1 MTTNNEKIRILGKGI
16 TALALKDKFPN
27 ATLYDDND
35 FNQYDLN
42 SNEYTVVSPGI
53 PPYNNMVLN
62 SKNLISD
69 YDLFASSI
77 PFSIWISGTNGKT
90 TTTQMCQHLLKEY
103 GSIYGGNIGVPLS
116 HLDEK
121 APIWILETSSFT
133 LHYTNKAKPN
143 IYILLPISEDHIT
156 WHGSFEEYKN
166 AKLKPLSL
174 MNENDIAII
183 PAEFKDFKTKCGEQ
197 YGIAIEFRN
206 QQIYRTQGYVQFKV
220 NYVVEGVCCDGC
232 STGCESGDD
241 NLVAKKLVDAINNDP
256 RGFVK
261 AEMFNTTTNAVVTDY
276 DAFVAANLVVN
287 TDANLTNDVK
297 LGVRITSIPQKINK
311 YMGIDTKYFHM
322 RETFLVPSKLIGFE
336 CNGEFSVKQTAK
348 VTQGL
353 GYDIQYLEY
362 LAGGWNG
369 NPGPYRTYK
378 VNGLAKPITYVAET
392 NTQYG
397 ILALTYDQFSIG
409 GWLEYLN
416 NEASIIAIPQAD
428 SVTRASLLG
437 VIDKLAK
444 LSNFDGLADDA
455 AGYNVATPETDGLG
469 DSTAAT
475 RP

>member
-1 MTTNNEKIRILGKGI
+1 MSRNNDVFQVLVTKGNQ
-16 TALALKDKFPN
+16 AVLAAGN
-27 ATLYDDND
+27 EVT
-35 FNQYDLN
+35 DLLPGQAGVFSFE
-42 SNEYTVVSPGI
+42 SNLSIDGTVPTRNFYVAVG
-53 PPYNNMVLN
+53 
-62 SKNLISD
+62 
-69 YDLFASSI
+69 
-77 PFSIWISGTNGKT
+77 
-90 TTTQMCQHLLKEY
+90 
-103 GSIYGGNIGVPLS
+103 
-116 HLDEK
+116 LDEDGDGVTDNIRK
-121 APIWILETSSFT
+121 SAGSHIQTRNIAFYSYRPFEAGRPMIL
-133 LHYTNKAKPN
+133 
-143 IYILLPISEDHIT
+143 
-156 WHGSFEEYKN
+156 
-166 AKLKPLSL
+166 
-174 MNENDIAII
+174 
-183 PAEFKDFKTKCGEQ
+183 EFKDFKTSCGEQ

-220 NYVVEGVCCDGC
+220 NYVVEGICCDGC
-232 STGCESGDD
+232 STGCQSGDD

-276 DAFVAANLVVN
+276 DAFVAANATVN
-287 TDANLTNDVK
+287 NDADPDNDVK

-444 LSNFDGLADDA
+444 LSNFDGLVDDA
-455 AGYNVATPETDGLG
+455 ASYNVANPQTDGLG
-469 DSTAAT
+469 
-475 RP
+475 

>member
-1 MTTNNEKIRILGKGI
+1 MSRNNDVFQVLVTKGNQ
-16 TALALKDKFPN
+16 AVLAAGN
-27 ATLYDDND
+27 EVT
-35 FNQYDLN
+35 DLLPGQAGVFSFE
-42 SNEYTVVSPGI
+42 SNLSIDGTVPTRNFYVAVG
-53 PPYNNMVLN
+53 
-62 SKNLISD
+62 
-69 YDLFASSI
+69 
-77 PFSIWISGTNGKT
+77 
-90 TTTQMCQHLLKEY
+90 
-103 GSIYGGNIGVPLS
+103 
-116 HLDEK
+116 LDEDGDGVTDNIRK
-121 APIWILETSSFT
+121 SAGSHIQTRNIAFYSYRPFEAGRPMIL
-133 LHYTNKAKPN
+133 
-143 IYILLPISEDHIT
+143 
-156 WHGSFEEYKN
+156 
-166 AKLKPLSL
+166 
-174 MNENDIAII
+174 
-183 PAEFKDFKTKCGEQ
+183 EFKDFKTKCGEQ

-220 NYVVEGVCCDGC
+220 NYVVEGICCDGC

-276 DAFVAANLVVN
+276 DAFVAANLTVN
-287 TDANLTNDVK
+287 TDSDPANDVK
-297 LGVRITSIPQKINK
+297 LGIRITSIPQKINK

-444 LSNFDGLADDA
+444 LSNFDELADDA

-469 DSTAAT
+469 DSADVTSAV
-475 RP
+475 

>member
-1 MTTNNEKIRILGKGI
+1 MSRNNDVFQVLVTKGNQ
-16 TALALKDKFPN
+16 AVLAAGN
-27 ATLYDDND
+27 EVT
-35 FNQYDLN
+35 DLLPGQAGVFSFE
-42 SNEYTVVSPGI
+42 SNLSIDGTVPTRNFYVAVG
-53 PPYNNMVLN
+53 
-62 SKNLISD
+62 
-69 YDLFASSI
+69 
-77 PFSIWISGTNGKT
+77 
-90 TTTQMCQHLLKEY
+90 
-103 GSIYGGNIGVPLS
+103 
-116 HLDEK
+116 LDEDGDGVTDNIRK
-121 APIWILETSSFT
+121 SAGSHIQTRNIAFYSYRPFEAGRPMIL
-133 LHYTNKAKPN
+133 
-143 IYILLPISEDHIT
+143 
-156 WHGSFEEYKN
+156 
-166 AKLKPLSL
+166 
-174 MNENDIAII
+174 
-183 PAEFKDFKTKCGEQ
+183 EFKDFKTKCGEQ

-276 DAFVAANLVVN
+276 DAFVAANLAVN
-287 TDANLTNDVK
+287 TDANPTNDVK

-444 LSNFDGLADDA
+444 LSNFDGLVDDA
-455 AGYNVATPETDGLG
+455 ANYSTATPQTDGLG
-469 DSTAAT
+469 DSTAAVET

>member
-1 MTTNNEKIRILGKGI
+1 MSRNNDVFQVLVTKGNQ
-16 TALALKDKFPN
+16 AVLAAGN
-27 ATLYDDND
+27 EVT
-35 FNQYDLN
+35 DLLPGQAGVFSFE
-42 SNEYTVVSPGI
+42 SNLSIDGTVPTRNFYVAVG
-53 PPYNNMVLN
+53 
-62 SKNLISD
+62 
-69 YDLFASSI
+69 
-77 PFSIWISGTNGKT
+77 
-90 TTTQMCQHLLKEY
+90 
-103 GSIYGGNIGVPLS
+103 
-116 HLDEK
+116 LDEDGDGVTDNIRK
-121 APIWILETSSFT
+121 SAGSHIQTRNIAFYSYRPFEAGRPMIL
-133 LHYTNKAKPN
+133 
-143 IYILLPISEDHIT
+143 
-156 WHGSFEEYKN
+156 
-166 AKLKPLSL
+166 
-174 MNENDIAII
+174 
-183 PAEFKDFKTKCGEQ
+183 EFKDFKTKCGEQ

-276 DAFVAANLVVN
+276 DAFVAANLAVN
-287 TDANLTNDVK
+287 TDSNLTNDVK
-297 LGVRITSIPQKINK
+297 LGIRLTSVPQKINK

-369 NPGPYRTYK
+369 NPGPYRTYR

-444 LSNFDGLADDA
+444 LSNFDELADDA
-455 AGYNVATPETDGLG
+455 AGYNVATPKTDGLG
-469 DSTAAT
+469 DSAAPKT
-475 RP
+475 GV

>member
-1 MTTNNEKIRILGKGI
+1 MSRNNDVFQVLVTKGNQ
-16 TALALKDKFPN
+16 AVLAAGN
-27 ATLYDDND
+27 EVT
-35 FNQYDLN
+35 DLLPGQAGVFSFE
-42 SNEYTVVSPGI
+42 SNLSIDGTVPTRNFYVAVG
-53 PPYNNMVLN
+53 
-62 SKNLISD
+62 
-69 YDLFASSI
+69 
-77 PFSIWISGTNGKT
+77 
-90 TTTQMCQHLLKEY
+90 
-103 GSIYGGNIGVPLS
+103 
-116 HLDEK
+116 LDEDGDGVTDNIRK
-121 APIWILETSSFT
+121 SAGSHIQTRNIAFYSYRPFEAGRPMIL
-133 LHYTNKAKPN
+133 
-143 IYILLPISEDHIT
+143 
-156 WHGSFEEYKN
+156 
-166 AKLKPLSL
+166 
-174 MNENDIAII
+174 
-183 PAEFKDFKTKCGEQ
+183 EFKDFKTKCGEQ

-220 NYVVEGVCCDGC
+220 NYVVEGICCDGC

-276 DAFVAANLVVN
+276 DAFVTANLAVN
-287 TDANLTNDVK
+287 TDSNLTNDVK

-392 NTQYG
+392 NKQYG
-397 ILALTYDQFSIG
+397 ILALTYDQFSVG

-444 LSNFDGLADDA
+444 LSNFDALADDA

-469 DSTAAT
+469 
-475 RP
+475 

>member
-1 MTTNNEKIRILGKGI
+1 MSRNNDVFQVLVTKGNQ
-16 TALALKDKFPN
+16 AVLAAGN
-27 ATLYDDND
+27 EVT
-35 FNQYDLN
+35 DLLPGQAGVFSFE
-42 SNEYTVVSPGI
+42 SNLSIDGTVPTRNFYVAVG
-53 PPYNNMVLN
+53 
-62 SKNLISD
+62 
-69 YDLFASSI
+69 
-77 PFSIWISGTNGKT
+77 
-90 TTTQMCQHLLKEY
+90 
-103 GSIYGGNIGVPLS
+103 
-116 HLDEK
+116 LDEDGDGVTDNIRK
-121 APIWILETSSFT
+121 SAGSHIQTRNIAFYSYRPFEAGRPMILEF
-133 LHYTNKAKPN
+133 
-143 IYILLPISEDHIT
+143 
-156 WHGSFEEYKN
+156 KN
-166 AKLKPLSL
+166 
-174 MNENDIAII
+174 
-183 PAEFKDFKTKCGEQ
+183 FKTKCGEQ

-220 NYVVEGVCCDGC
+220 NYVVEGICCDGC

-276 DAFVAANLVVN
+276 DAFVAANLAVN
-287 TDANLTNDVK
+287 TDSNLANDVK
-297 LGVRITSIPQKINK
+297 LGIRLTSIPQKINK

-392 NTQYG
+392 NKQYG
-397 ILALTYDQFSIG
+397 ILALTYDQFSVG

-416 NEASIIAIPQAD
+416 NEASIIAIPQTD

-444 LSNFDGLADDA
+444 LSNFDGLTDDA
-455 AGYNVATPETDGLG
+455 AGYSVAAPETDGLG
-469 DSTAAT
+469 
-475 RP
+475 

>member
-1 MTTNNEKIRILGKGI
+1 MSRNNDVFQVLVTKGNQ
-16 TALALKDKFPN
+16 AVLAAGN
-27 ATLYDDND
+27 EVT
-35 FNQYDLN
+35 DLLPGQAGVFSFE
-42 SNEYTVVSPGI
+42 SNLSIDGTVPTRNFYVAVG
-53 PPYNNMVLN
+53 
-62 SKNLISD
+62 
-69 YDLFASSI
+69 
-77 PFSIWISGTNGKT
+77 
-90 TTTQMCQHLLKEY
+90 
-103 GSIYGGNIGVPLS
+103 
-116 HLDEK
+116 LDEDGDGVTDNIRK
-121 APIWILETSSFT
+121 SAGSHIQTRNIAFYSYRPFEAGRPMIL
-133 LHYTNKAKPN
+133 
-143 IYILLPISEDHIT
+143 
-156 WHGSFEEYKN
+156 
-166 AKLKPLSL
+166 
-174 MNENDIAII
+174 
-183 PAEFKDFKTKCGEQ
+183 EFKDFKTKCGEQ

-220 NYVVEGVCCDGC
+220 NYVVEGICCDGC

-276 DAFVAANLVVN
+276 DAFVAANLAVN
-287 TDANLTNDVK
+287 TDSNLANDVK
-297 LGVRITSIPQKINK
+297 LGIRLTSIPQKINK

-369 NPGPYRTYK
+369 NPGPYRTYR

-444 LSNFDGLADDA
+444 LSNFDALADDA

-469 DSTAAT
+469 
-475 RP
+475 

>member
-1 MTTNNEKIRILGKGI
+1 MSRNNDVFQVLVTKG
-16 TALALKDKFPN
+16 
-27 ATLYDDND
+27 
-35 FNQYDLN
+35 NQAVLPAGNEVTDLLPGQAGVFSFE
-42 SNEYTVVSPGI
+42 SNLSIDGTVPTRNFYVAVG
-53 PPYNNMVLN
+53 
-62 SKNLISD
+62 
-69 YDLFASSI
+69 
-77 PFSIWISGTNGKT
+77 
-90 TTTQMCQHLLKEY
+90 
-103 GSIYGGNIGVPLS
+103 
-116 HLDEK
+116 LDEDGDGVTDNIRK
-121 APIWILETSSFT
+121 SAGSHIQTRNIAFYSYRPFEAGRPMIL
-133 LHYTNKAKPN
+133 
-143 IYILLPISEDHIT
+143 
-156 WHGSFEEYKN
+156 
-166 AKLKPLSL
+166 
-174 MNENDIAII
+174 
-183 PAEFKDFKTKCGEQ
+183 EFKDFKTKCGEQ

-220 NYVVEGVCCDGC
+220 NYVVEGICCDGC

-276 DAFVAANLVVN
+276 DAFVAANLAVN
-287 TDANLTNDVK
+287 TDSDPANDVK

-369 NPGPYRTYK
+369 NPGPYRTYR
-378 VNGLAKPITYVAET
+378 VNGLAKTITYVAET
-392 NTQYG
+392 NKQYG
-397 ILALTYDQFSIG
+397 ILALTYDQFSVG

-444 LSNFDGLADDA
+444 LSNFDGLTDDA
-455 AGYNVATPETDGLG
+455 AGYSVAAPETDGLG
-469 DSTAAT
+469 
-475 RP
+475 

>member
-1 MTTNNEKIRILGKGI
+1 MSRNNDVFQVLVTKGNQ
-16 TALALKDKFPN
+16 AVLAAGNKV
-27 ATLYDDND
+27 T
-35 FNQYDLN
+35 DLLPGQAGVFSFE
-42 SNEYTVVSPGI
+42 SNLSIDGTVPTRNFYVAVG
-53 PPYNNMVLN
+53 
-62 SKNLISD
+62 
-69 YDLFASSI
+69 
-77 PFSIWISGTNGKT
+77 
-90 TTTQMCQHLLKEY
+90 
-103 GSIYGGNIGVPLS
+103 
-116 HLDEK
+116 LDEDGDGVTDNIRK
-121 APIWILETSSFT
+121 SAGSHIQTRNIAFYSYRPFEAGRPMIL
-133 LHYTNKAKPN
+133 
-143 IYILLPISEDHIT
+143 
-156 WHGSFEEYKN
+156 
-166 AKLKPLSL
+166 
-174 MNENDIAII
+174 
-183 PAEFKDFKTKCGEQ
+183 EFKDFKTKCGEQ

-220 NYVVEGVCCDGC
+220 NYVVEGICCDGC

-276 DAFVAANLVVN
+276 DAFVTANLAVN
-287 TDANLTNDVK
+287 TDSNPTNDVK
-297 LGVRITSIPQKINK
+297 LGVRLTSVPQKINK

-336 CNGEFSVKQTAK
+336 CNGKFSVKQTAK

-369 NPGPYRTYK
+369 NTGPYRTYK

-397 ILALTYDQFSIG
+397 ILALTYDQFSVG

-428 SVTRASLLG
+428 SITRASLLG

-444 LSNFDGLADDA
+444 LSNFDELADDA
-455 AGYNVATPETDGLG
+455 ANYNVATPQTDGLG
-469 DSTAAT
+469 DSAAPKT
-475 RP
+475 GV

>member
-1 MTTNNEKIRILGKGI
+1 MSRNNDVFQVLVTKGNQ
-16 TALALKDKFPN
+16 AVLAAGN
-27 ATLYDDND
+27 EVT
-35 FNQYDLN
+35 DLLPGQAGVFSFE
-42 SNEYTVVSPGI
+42 SNLSIDGTVPTRNFYVAVG
-53 PPYNNMVLN
+53 
-62 SKNLISD
+62 
-69 YDLFASSI
+69 
-77 PFSIWISGTNGKT
+77 
-90 TTTQMCQHLLKEY
+90 
-103 GSIYGGNIGVPLS
+103 
-116 HLDEK
+116 LDEDGDGVTDNIRK
-121 APIWILETSSFT
+121 SAGSHIQTRNIAFYSYRPFEAGRPMIL
-133 LHYTNKAKPN
+133 
-143 IYILLPISEDHIT
+143 
-156 WHGSFEEYKN
+156 
-166 AKLKPLSL
+166 
-174 MNENDIAII
+174 
-183 PAEFKDFKTKCGEQ
+183 EFKDFKTKCGEQ

-220 NYVVEGVCCDGC
+220 NYVVEGICCDGC

-276 DAFVAANLVVN
+276 DAFVTANLAVN
-287 TDANLTNDVK
+287 TDSNLANDVK
-297 LGVRITSIPQKINK
+297 LGIRITSIPQKINK

-444 LSNFDGLADDA
+444 LSNFDGLTDDA
-455 AGYNVATPETDGLG
+455 AGYSVAAPETDGLG
-469 DSTAAT
+469 DSTKV
-475 RP
+475 

>member
-1 MTTNNEKIRILGKGI
+1 MSRNNDVFQVLVTKGNQ
-16 TALALKDKFPN
+16 AVLAAGN
-27 ATLYDDND
+27 EVT
-35 FNQYDLN
+35 DLLPGQAGVFSFE
-42 SNEYTVVSPGI
+42 SNLSIDGTVPTRNFYVAVG
-53 PPYNNMVLN
+53 
-62 SKNLISD
+62 
-69 YDLFASSI
+69 
-77 PFSIWISGTNGKT
+77 
-90 TTTQMCQHLLKEY
+90 
-103 GSIYGGNIGVPLS
+103 
-116 HLDEK
+116 LDEDGDGVTDNIRK
-121 APIWILETSSFT
+121 SAGSHIQTRNIAFYSYRPFEAGRPMILEF
-133 LHYTNKAKPN
+133 
-143 IYILLPISEDHIT
+143 
-156 WHGSFEEYKN
+156 KN
-166 AKLKPLSL
+166 
-174 MNENDIAII
+174 
-183 PAEFKDFKTKCGEQ
+183 FKTKCGEQ

-220 NYVVEGVCCDGC
+220 NYVVEGICCDGC

-276 DAFVAANLVVN
+276 DAFVAANLAVN
-287 TDANLTNDVK
+287 TDSDPANDVK

-392 NTQYG
+392 NKQYG
-397 ILALTYDQFSIG
+397 ILALTYDQFSVG

-444 LSNFDGLADDA
+444 LSNFDGLTDDA
-455 AGYNVATPETDGLG
+455 ANYNVATPETDGLG
-469 DSTAAT
+469 
-475 RP
+475 

>member
-1 MTTNNEKIRILGKGI
+1 MSRNNDVFQVLVTKGNQAVLAAGKEV
-16 TALALKDKFPN
+16 T
-27 ATLYDDND
+27 
-35 FNQYDLN
+35 DLLPGQAGVFSFE
-42 SNEYTVVSPGI
+42 SNLSIDGTI
-53 PPYNNMVLN
+53 PTRNFYV
-62 SKNLISD
+62 
-69 YDLFASSI
+69 AV
-77 PFSIWISGTNGKT
+77 G
-90 TTTQMCQHLLKEY
+90 
-103 GSIYGGNIGVPLS
+103 
-116 HLDEK
+116 LDEDGDGVTDNIRK
-121 APIWILETSSFT
+121 SAGSHIQTRNIAFYSYRPFEAGRPMIL
-133 LHYTNKAKPN
+133 
-143 IYILLPISEDHIT
+143 
-156 WHGSFEEYKN
+156 
-166 AKLKPLSL
+166 
-174 MNENDIAII
+174 
-183 PAEFKDFKTKCGEQ
+183 EFKDFKTSCGEQ

-220 NYVVEGVCCDGC
+220 NYVVEGICCDGC

-276 DAFVAANLVVN
+276 DAFVATNLVVN
-287 TDANLTNDVK
+287 TDADLTNDVK

-444 LSNFDGLADDA
+444 LSNFDELADDA
-455 AGYNVATPETDGLG
+455 ASYNVATPKTDGLG
-469 DSTAAT
+469 DSTAV
-475 RP
+475 

>member
-1 MTTNNEKIRILGKGI
+1 MSRNNDVFQVLVTKGNQ
-16 TALALKDKFPN
+16 AVLAAGN
-27 ATLYDDND
+27 EVT
-35 FNQYDLN
+35 DLLPGQAGVFSFE
-42 SNEYTVVSPGI
+42 SNLSIDGTVPTRNFYVAVG
-53 PPYNNMVLN
+53 
-62 SKNLISD
+62 
-69 YDLFASSI
+69 
-77 PFSIWISGTNGKT
+77 
-90 TTTQMCQHLLKEY
+90 
-103 GSIYGGNIGVPLS
+103 
-116 HLDEK
+116 LDEDGDGVTDNIRK
-121 APIWILETSSFT
+121 SAGSHIQTRNIAFYSYRPFEAGRPMIL
-133 LHYTNKAKPN
+133 
-143 IYILLPISEDHIT
+143 
-156 WHGSFEEYKN
+156 
-166 AKLKPLSL
+166 
-174 MNENDIAII
+174 
-183 PAEFKDFKTKCGEQ
+183 EFKDFKTKCGEQ

-220 NYVVEGVCCDGC
+220 NYVVEGICCDGC

-276 DAFVAANLVVN
+276 DAFVAANLAVN
-287 TDANLTNDVK
+287 TDSNPANDVK

-369 NPGPYRTYK
+369 NPGPYRTYR

-469 DSTAAT
+469 
-475 RP
+475 

>member
-1 MTTNNEKIRILGKGI
+1 MSRNNDVFQVLVTKGNQ
-16 TALALKDKFPN
+16 AVLAAGN
-27 ATLYDDND
+27 EVT
-35 FNQYDLN
+35 DLLPGQAGVFSFE
-42 SNEYTVVSPGI
+42 SNLSIDGTVPTRNFYVAVG
-53 PPYNNMVLN
+53 
-62 SKNLISD
+62 
-69 YDLFASSI
+69 
-77 PFSIWISGTNGKT
+77 
-90 TTTQMCQHLLKEY
+90 
-103 GSIYGGNIGVPLS
+103 
-116 HLDEK
+116 LDEDGDGVTDNIRK
-121 APIWILETSSFT
+121 SAGSHIQTRNIAFYSYRPFEAGRPMILEF
-133 LHYTNKAKPN
+133 
-143 IYILLPISEDHIT
+143 
-156 WHGSFEEYKN
+156 KN
-166 AKLKPLSL
+166 
-174 MNENDIAII
+174 
-183 PAEFKDFKTKCGEQ
+183 FKTKCGEQ

-220 NYVVEGVCCDGC
+220 NYVVEGICCDGC

-276 DAFVAANLVVN
+276 DAFVAANLAVN
-287 TDANLTNDVK
+287 TDSDPANDVK

-369 NPGPYRTYK
+369 NPGPYRTYR

-392 NTQYG
+392 NKQYG
-397 ILALTYDQFSIG
+397 ILALTYDQFSVG

-416 NEASIIAIPQAD
+416 NEATVIAIPQAD

-444 LSNFDGLADDA
+444 LSNFDALSDDA

-469 DSTAAT
+469 
-475 RP
+475 

>member
-1 MTTNNEKIRILGKGI
+1 MSRNNDVFQVLVTKGNQ
-16 TALALKDKFPN
+16 AVLAAGNKV
-27 ATLYDDND
+27 T
-35 FNQYDLN
+35 DLLPGQAGVFSFE
-42 SNEYTVVSPGI
+42 SNLSIDGTVPTRNFYVAVG
-53 PPYNNMVLN
+53 
-62 SKNLISD
+62 
-69 YDLFASSI
+69 
-77 PFSIWISGTNGKT
+77 
-90 TTTQMCQHLLKEY
+90 
-103 GSIYGGNIGVPLS
+103 
-116 HLDEK
+116 LDEDGDGVTDNIRK
-121 APIWILETSSFT
+121 SAGSHIQTRNIAFYSYRPFEAGRPMIL
-133 LHYTNKAKPN
+133 
-143 IYILLPISEDHIT
+143 
-156 WHGSFEEYKN
+156 
-166 AKLKPLSL
+166 
-174 MNENDIAII
+174 
-183 PAEFKDFKTKCGEQ
+183 EFKDFKTKCGEQ

-220 NYVVEGVCCDGC
+220 NYVVEGICCDGC

-276 DAFVAANLVVN
+276 DAFVTANLAVN
-287 TDANLTNDVK
+287 TDSNLTNDVK
-297 LGVRITSIPQKINK
+297 LGVRLTSVPQKINK

-336 CNGEFSVKQTAK
+336 CNGKFSVKQTAK

-397 ILALTYDQFSIG
+397 ILALTYDQFSVG

-428 SVTRASLLG
+428 SITRASLLG

-444 LSNFDGLADDA
+444 LSNFDELADDA
-455 AGYNVATPETDGLG
+455 ANYNVATPQTDGLG
-469 DSTAAT
+469 DSAAPKT
-475 RP
+475 GV

>member
-1 MTTNNEKIRILGKGI
+1 MSRNNDVFQVLVTKGNQAVLAAGKGVTDLLPGQAGVFSFESNLSI
-16 TALALKDKFPN
+16 DGTVPTRNFYVAVGLDEDGDGV
-27 ATLYDDND
+27 TDNIRKSAGSHIQTRNIA
-35 FNQYDLN
+35 FY
-42 SNEYTVVSPGI
+42 SYRPFEAGI
-53 PPYNNMVLN
+53 PM
-62 SKNLISD
+62 
-69 YDLFASSI
+69 
-77 PFSIWISGTNGKT
+77 
-90 TTTQMCQHLLKEY
+90 
-103 GSIYGGNIGVPLS
+103 
-116 HLDEK
+116 
-121 APIWILETSSFT
+121 IL
-133 LHYTNKAKPN
+133 
-143 IYILLPISEDHIT
+143 
-156 WHGSFEEYKN
+156 
-166 AKLKPLSL
+166 
-174 MNENDIAII
+174 
-183 PAEFKDFKTKCGEQ
+183 EFKDFKTKCGEQ

-276 DAFVAANLVVN
+276 DAFVAANLTVN
-287 TDANLTNDVK
+287 TDSDLTNDVK

-392 NTQYG
+392 NKQYG
-397 ILALTYDQFSIG
+397 ILALTYDQFSVG

-416 NEASIIAIPQAD
+416 NEATVIAIPQAD

-444 LSNFDGLADDA
+444 LSNFDALADDA
-455 AGYNVATPETDGLG
+455 AGYNVANPETDGLG
-469 DSTAAT
+469 
-475 RP
+475 

>member
-1 MTTNNEKIRILGKGI
+1 MSRNNDVFQVLVTKGNQ
-16 TALALKDKFPN
+16 AVLAAGN
-27 ATLYDDND
+27 EVT
-35 FNQYDLN
+35 DLLPGQAGVFSFE
-42 SNEYTVVSPGI
+42 SNLSIDGTVPTRNFYVAVG
-53 PPYNNMVLN
+53 
-62 SKNLISD
+62 
-69 YDLFASSI
+69 
-77 PFSIWISGTNGKT
+77 
-90 TTTQMCQHLLKEY
+90 
-103 GSIYGGNIGVPLS
+103 
-116 HLDEK
+116 LDEDGDGVTDNIRK
-121 APIWILETSSFT
+121 SAGSHIQTRNIAFYSYRPFEAGRPMIL
-133 LHYTNKAKPN
+133 
-143 IYILLPISEDHIT
+143 
-156 WHGSFEEYKN
+156 
-166 AKLKPLSL
+166 
-174 MNENDIAII
+174 
-183 PAEFKDFKTKCGEQ
+183 EFKDFKTRCGEQ

-220 NYVVEGVCCDGC
+220 NYVVEGICCDGC

-276 DAFVAANLVVN
+276 DAFVAANLTVN
-287 TDANLTNDVK
+287 TDSDPANDVK

-311 YMGIDTKYFHM
+311 FMGIDTKYFHM

-416 NEASIIAIPQAD
+416 NEATVIAIPQAD

-444 LSNFDGLADDA
+444 LSNFDELADDA
-455 AGYNVATPETDGLG
+455 AGYSVATPETDGLG
-469 DSTAAT
+469 
-475 RP
+475 

>member
-1 MTTNNEKIRILGKGI
+1 MSRNNDVFQVLVTKGNQ
-16 TALALKDKFPN
+16 AVLAAGN
-27 ATLYDDND
+27 EVT
-35 FNQYDLN
+35 DLLPGQAGVFSFE
-42 SNEYTVVSPGI
+42 SNLSIDGTVPTRNFYVAVG
-53 PPYNNMVLN
+53 
-62 SKNLISD
+62 
-69 YDLFASSI
+69 
-77 PFSIWISGTNGKT
+77 
-90 TTTQMCQHLLKEY
+90 
-103 GSIYGGNIGVPLS
+103 
-116 HLDEK
+116 LDEDGDGVTDNIRK
-121 APIWILETSSFT
+121 SAGSHIQTRNIAFYSYRPFEAGRPMIL
-133 LHYTNKAKPN
+133 
-143 IYILLPISEDHIT
+143 
-156 WHGSFEEYKN
+156 
-166 AKLKPLSL
+166 
-174 MNENDIAII
+174 
-183 PAEFKDFKTKCGEQ
+183 EFKDFKTSCGEQ

-220 NYVVEGVCCDGC
+220 NYVVEGICCDGC
-232 STGCESGDD
+232 STGCQSGDD

-287 TDANLTNDVK
+287 TDADLTNDVK

-444 LSNFDGLADDA
+444 LSNFDGLVDDA
-455 AGYNVATPETDGLG
+455 ASYNVANPQTDGLG
-469 DSTAAT
+469 
-475 RP
+475 

>member
-1 MTTNNEKIRILGKGI
+1 MSRNNDVFQVLVTKGNR
-16 TALALKDKFPN
+16 AVLAAGN
-27 ATLYDDND
+27 EVT
-35 FNQYDLN
+35 DLLPGQAGVFSFE
-42 SNEYTVVSPGI
+42 SNLSIDGTVPTRNFYVAVG
-53 PPYNNMVLN
+53 
-62 SKNLISD
+62 
-69 YDLFASSI
+69 
-77 PFSIWISGTNGKT
+77 
-90 TTTQMCQHLLKEY
+90 
-103 GSIYGGNIGVPLS
+103 
-116 HLDEK
+116 LDEDGDGVTDNIRK
-121 APIWILETSSFT
+121 SAGSHIQTRNIAFYSYRPFEAGRPMIL
-133 LHYTNKAKPN
+133 
-143 IYILLPISEDHIT
+143 
-156 WHGSFEEYKN
+156 
-166 AKLKPLSL
+166 
-174 MNENDIAII
+174 
-183 PAEFKDFKTKCGEQ
+183 EFKDFKTKCGEQ

-220 NYVVEGVCCDGC
+220 NYVVEGICCDGC

-241 NLVAKKLVDAINNDP
+241 NLVAKKLVDTINNDP

-276 DAFVAANLVVN
+276 DAFVAANLAVN
-287 TDANLTNDVK
+287 TDSDPTNDVK

-444 LSNFDGLADDA
+444 LSNFDGLVDDA
-455 AGYNVATPETDGLG
+455 ANYSTANPETDGLG
-469 DSTAAT
+469 
-475 RP
+475 

>member
-1 MTTNNEKIRILGKGI
+1 MSRNNDVFQVLVTKGNQ
-16 TALALKDKFPN
+16 AVLAAGN
-27 ATLYDDND
+27 EVT
-35 FNQYDLN
+35 DLLPGQAGVFSFE
-42 SNEYTVVSPGI
+42 SNLSIDGTVPTRNFYVAVG
-53 PPYNNMVLN
+53 
-62 SKNLISD
+62 
-69 YDLFASSI
+69 
-77 PFSIWISGTNGKT
+77 
-90 TTTQMCQHLLKEY
+90 
-103 GSIYGGNIGVPLS
+103 
-116 HLDEK
+116 LDEDGDGVTDNIRK
-121 APIWILETSSFT
+121 SAGSHIQTRNIAFYSYRPFEAGRPMILEF
-133 LHYTNKAKPN
+133 
-143 IYILLPISEDHIT
+143 
-156 WHGSFEEYKN
+156 KN
-166 AKLKPLSL
+166 
-174 MNENDIAII
+174 
-183 PAEFKDFKTKCGEQ
+183 FKTKCGEQ

-220 NYVVEGVCCDGC
+220 NYVVEGICCDGC

-276 DAFVAANLVVN
+276 DAFVAANLTVN
-287 TDANLTNDVK
+287 TDSNLANDVK
-297 LGVRITSIPQKINK
+297 LGIRLTSIPQKINK
-311 YMGIDTKYFHM
+311 FMGIDTKYFHM

-369 NPGPYRTYK
+369 NPGPYRTYR

-416 NEASIIAIPQAD
+416 NEATVIAIPQAD

-444 LSNFDGLADDA
+444 LSNFDALADDA

-469 DSTAAT
+469 
-475 RP
+475 

>member
-1 MTTNNEKIRILGKGI
+1 MSRNNDVFQVLVTKGNQ
-16 TALALKDKFPN
+16 AVLAAGN
-27 ATLYDDND
+27 EVT
-35 FNQYDLN
+35 DLLPGQAGVFSFE
-42 SNEYTVVSPGI
+42 SNLSIDGTVPTRNFYVAVG
-53 PPYNNMVLN
+53 
-62 SKNLISD
+62 
-69 YDLFASSI
+69 
-77 PFSIWISGTNGKT
+77 
-90 TTTQMCQHLLKEY
+90 
-103 GSIYGGNIGVPLS
+103 
-116 HLDEK
+116 LDEDGDGVTDNIRK
-121 APIWILETSSFT
+121 SAGSHIQTRNIAFYSYRPFEAGRPMILEF
-133 LHYTNKAKPN
+133 
-143 IYILLPISEDHIT
+143 
-156 WHGSFEEYKN
+156 KN
-166 AKLKPLSL
+166 
-174 MNENDIAII
+174 
-183 PAEFKDFKTKCGEQ
+183 FKTKCDEQ

-220 NYVVEGVCCDGC
+220 NYVVEGICCDGC

-276 DAFVAANLVVN
+276 DAFVTANLAVN
-287 TDANLTNDVK
+287 TDSDPANDVK
-297 LGVRITSIPQKINK
+297 LGIRITSIPQKINK

-416 NEASIIAIPQAD
+416 NEATVIAIPQAD

-444 LSNFDGLADDA
+444 LSNFDGLIDDA
-455 AGYNVATPETDGLG
+455 ASYNVAAPETDGLG
-469 DSTAAT
+469 DSTKV
-475 RP
+475 

>member
-1 MTTNNEKIRILGKGI
+1 MSRNNDVFQVLVTKGNQ
-16 TALALKDKFPN
+16 AVLAAGN
-27 ATLYDDND
+27 EVT
-35 FNQYDLN
+35 DLLPGQAGVFSFE
-42 SNEYTVVSPGI
+42 SNLSIDGTVPTRNFYVAVG
-53 PPYNNMVLN
+53 
-62 SKNLISD
+62 
-69 YDLFASSI
+69 
-77 PFSIWISGTNGKT
+77 
-90 TTTQMCQHLLKEY
+90 
-103 GSIYGGNIGVPLS
+103 
-116 HLDEK
+116 LDEDGDGVTDNIRK
-121 APIWILETSSFT
+121 SAGSHIQTRNIAFYSYRPFEAGRPMIL
-133 LHYTNKAKPN
+133 
-143 IYILLPISEDHIT
+143 
-156 WHGSFEEYKN
+156 
-166 AKLKPLSL
+166 
-174 MNENDIAII
+174 
-183 PAEFKDFKTKCGEQ
+183 EFKDFKTKCGEQ

-220 NYVVEGVCCDGC
+220 NYVIEGICCDGC

-261 AEMFNTTTNAVVTDY
+261 AEMFNTTTDAVVTDY
-276 DAFVAANLVVN
+276 DAFVTANLAVN
-287 TDANLTNDVK
+287 TDSDPANDVK

-444 LSNFDGLADDA
+444 LSNFDELADDA

-469 DSTAAT
+469 DSTAVDT
-475 RP
+475 GV

>member
-1 MTTNNEKIRILGKGI
+1 MSRNNDVFQVLVTKGNQ
-16 TALALKDKFPN
+16 AVLAAGN
-27 ATLYDDND
+27 EVT
-35 FNQYDLN
+35 DLLPGQAGVFSFE
-42 SNEYTVVSPGI
+42 SNLSIDGTVPTRNFYVAVG
-53 PPYNNMVLN
+53 
-62 SKNLISD
+62 
-69 YDLFASSI
+69 
-77 PFSIWISGTNGKT
+77 
-90 TTTQMCQHLLKEY
+90 
-103 GSIYGGNIGVPLS
+103 
-116 HLDEK
+116 LDEDGDGVTDNIRK
-121 APIWILETSSFT
+121 SAGSHIQTRNIAFYSYRPFEAGRPMIL
-133 LHYTNKAKPN
+133 
-143 IYILLPISEDHIT
+143 
-156 WHGSFEEYKN
+156 
-166 AKLKPLSL
+166 
-174 MNENDIAII
+174 
-183 PAEFKDFKTKCGEQ
+183 EFKDFKTKCGEQ

-220 NYVVEGVCCDGC
+220 NYVVEGICCDGC

-276 DAFVAANLVVN
+276 DAFVTANATVN
-287 TDANLTNDVK
+287 NDADPDNDVK

-369 NPGPYRTYK
+369 NPGPYRTYR

-392 NTQYG
+392 NKQYG
-397 ILALTYDQFSIG
+397 ILALTYDQFSVG

-444 LSNFDGLADDA
+444 LSNFDGLTDDA
-455 AGYNVATPETDGLG
+455 ANYNVATPETDGLG
-469 DSTAAT
+469 
-475 RP
+475 

>member
-1 MTTNNEKIRILGKGI
+1 MSRNNDVFQVLVTKGNQ
-16 TALALKDKFPN
+16 AVLAAGN
-27 ATLYDDND
+27 EVT
-35 FNQYDLN
+35 DLLPGQAGVFSFE
-42 SNEYTVVSPGI
+42 SNLSIDGTVPTRNFYVAVG
-53 PPYNNMVLN
+53 
-62 SKNLISD
+62 
-69 YDLFASSI
+69 
-77 PFSIWISGTNGKT
+77 
-90 TTTQMCQHLLKEY
+90 
-103 GSIYGGNIGVPLS
+103 
-116 HLDEK
+116 LDEDGDGVTDNIRK
-121 APIWILETSSFT
+121 SAGSHIQTRNIAFYSYRPFEAGRPMIL
-133 LHYTNKAKPN
+133 
-143 IYILLPISEDHIT
+143 
-156 WHGSFEEYKN
+156 
-166 AKLKPLSL
+166 
-174 MNENDIAII
+174 
-183 PAEFKDFKTKCGEQ
+183 EFKDFKTKCGEQ

-220 NYVVEGVCCDGC
+220 NYVVEGICCDGC

-276 DAFVAANLVVN
+276 DAFVTANLAVN
-287 TDANLTNDVK
+287 TDSNLANDVK
-297 LGVRITSIPQKINK
+297 LGIRLTSIPQKINK

-416 NEASIIAIPQAD
+416 NEATVIAIPQAD

-444 LSNFDGLADDA
+444 LSNFDGLTDDA
-455 AGYNVATPETDGLG
+455 ASYNVAAPETDGLG
-469 DSTAAT
+469 DSTKV
-475 RP
+475 

>member
-1 MTTNNEKIRILGKGI
+1 MSRNNDVFQVLVTKGNQ
-16 TALALKDKFPN
+16 AVLAAGN
-27 ATLYDDND
+27 EVT
-35 FNQYDLN
+35 DLLPGQAGVFSFE
-42 SNEYTVVSPGI
+42 SNLSIDGI
-53 PPYNNMVLN
+53 
-62 SKNLISD
+62 
-69 YDLFASSI
+69 
-77 PFSIWISGTNGKT
+77 
-90 TTTQMCQHLLKEY
+90 
-103 GSIYGGNIGVPLS
+103 VPTRNFYVAVG
-116 HLDEK
+116 LDEDGDGVTDNIRK
-121 APIWILETSSFT
+121 SAGSHIQTRNIAFYSYRPFEAGRPMIL
-133 LHYTNKAKPN
+133 
-143 IYILLPISEDHIT
+143 
-156 WHGSFEEYKN
+156 
-166 AKLKPLSL
+166 
-174 MNENDIAII
+174 
-183 PAEFKDFKTKCGEQ
+183 EFKDFKTKCGEQ

-220 NYVVEGVCCDGC
+220 NYVVEGICCDGC

-241 NLVAKKLVDAINNDP
+241 NLVAKKLVDAINSDP

-261 AEMFNTTTNAVVTDY
+261 AEMFNTTTDAVVTDY
-276 DAFVAANLVVN
+276 DAFVTANATVN
-287 TDANLTNDVK
+287 NDTDPNNDVK
-297 LGVRITSIPQKINK
+297 LGIRLTSVPQKINK

-369 NPGPYRTYK
+369 NPGPYRTYR

-428 SVTRASLLG
+428 FVTRASLLG

-444 LSNFDGLADDA
+444 LSNFDELADDA
-455 AGYNVATPETDGLG
+455 ASYNVATPETDGLG
-469 DSTAAT
+469 DSTAVGAGV
-475 RP
+475 

>member
-1 MTTNNEKIRILGKGI
+1 MSRNNDVFQVLVTKGNQ
-16 TALALKDKFPN
+16 AVLAAGN
-27 ATLYDDND
+27 EVT
-35 FNQYDLN
+35 DLLPGQAGVFSFE
-42 SNEYTVVSPGI
+42 SNLSIDGTVPTRNFYVAVG
-53 PPYNNMVLN
+53 
-62 SKNLISD
+62 
-69 YDLFASSI
+69 
-77 PFSIWISGTNGKT
+77 
-90 TTTQMCQHLLKEY
+90 
-103 GSIYGGNIGVPLS
+103 
-116 HLDEK
+116 LDEDGDGVTDNIRK
-121 APIWILETSSFT
+121 SAGSHIQTRNIAFYSYRPFEAGRPMIL
-133 LHYTNKAKPN
+133 
-143 IYILLPISEDHIT
+143 
-156 WHGSFEEYKN
+156 
-166 AKLKPLSL
+166 
-174 MNENDIAII
+174 
-183 PAEFKDFKTKCGEQ
+183 EFKDFKTKCDEQ

-220 NYVVEGVCCDGC
+220 NYVVEGICCDGC

-276 DAFVAANLVVN
+276 DAFVTANLAVN
-287 TDANLTNDVK
+287 TDSDPANDVK
-297 LGVRITSIPQKINK
+297 LGIRLTSIPQKINK

-444 LSNFDGLADDA
+444 LSNFDELADDA
-455 AGYNVATPETDGLG
+455 ASYNVATPETDGLG
-469 DSTAAT
+469 DSTAPKT
-475 RP
+475 GV

>member
-1 MTTNNEKIRILGKGI
+1 MSRNNDVFQVLVTKGNQ
-16 TALALKDKFPN
+16 AVLAAGN
-27 ATLYDDND
+27 EVT
-35 FNQYDLN
+35 DLLPGQAGVFSFE
-42 SNEYTVVSPGI
+42 SNLSIDGTVPTRNFYVAVG
-53 PPYNNMVLN
+53 
-62 SKNLISD
+62 
-69 YDLFASSI
+69 
-77 PFSIWISGTNGKT
+77 
-90 TTTQMCQHLLKEY
+90 
-103 GSIYGGNIGVPLS
+103 
-116 HLDEK
+116 LDEDGDGVTDNIRK
-121 APIWILETSSFT
+121 SAGSHIQTRNIAFYSYRPFEAGRPMILEF
-133 LHYTNKAKPN
+133 
-143 IYILLPISEDHIT
+143 
-156 WHGSFEEYKN
+156 KN
-166 AKLKPLSL
+166 
-174 MNENDIAII
+174 
-183 PAEFKDFKTKCGEQ
+183 FKTKCDEQ

-220 NYVVEGVCCDGC
+220 NYVVEGICCDGC

-276 DAFVAANLVVN
+276 DAFVTANLAVN
-287 TDANLTNDVK
+287 TDSDPANDVK
-297 LGVRITSIPQKINK
+297 LGIRITSIPQKINK

-416 NEASIIAIPQAD
+416 NEATVIAIPQAD

-444 LSNFDGLADDA
+444 LSNFDELADDA

-469 DSTAAT
+469 DSTKV
-475 RP
+475 

>member
-1 MTTNNEKIRILGKGI
+1 MSRNNDVFQVLVTKGNQ
-16 TALALKDKFPN
+16 AVLAAGN
-27 ATLYDDND
+27 EVT
-35 FNQYDLN
+35 DLLPGQAGVFSFE
-42 SNEYTVVSPGI
+42 SNLSIDGTVPTRNFYVAVG
-53 PPYNNMVLN
+53 
-62 SKNLISD
+62 
-69 YDLFASSI
+69 
-77 PFSIWISGTNGKT
+77 
-90 TTTQMCQHLLKEY
+90 
-103 GSIYGGNIGVPLS
+103 
-116 HLDEK
+116 LDEDGDGVTDNIRK
-121 APIWILETSSFT
+121 SAGSHIQTRNIAFYSYRPFEAGRPMIL
-133 LHYTNKAKPN
+133 
-143 IYILLPISEDHIT
+143 
-156 WHGSFEEYKN
+156 
-166 AKLKPLSL
+166 
-174 MNENDIAII
+174 
-183 PAEFKDFKTKCGEQ
+183 EFKDFKTRCGEQ

-220 NYVVEGVCCDGC
+220 NYVVEGICCDGC

-276 DAFVAANLVVN
+276 DAFVTANLTVN
-287 TDANLTNDVK
+287 TDSDPANDVK

-311 YMGIDTKYFHM
+311 FMGIDTKYFHM

-397 ILALTYDQFSIG
+397 ILALTYDQFSVG

-416 NEASIIAIPQAD
+416 NEATVIAIPQAD

-444 LSNFDGLADDA
+444 LSNFDELADDA
-455 AGYNVATPETDGLG
+455 AGYSVATPETDGLG
-469 DSTAAT
+469 
-475 RP
+475 

>member
-1 MTTNNEKIRILGKGI
+1 MSRNNDVFQVLVTKGNQ
-16 TALALKDKFPN
+16 AVLAAGN
-27 ATLYDDND
+27 EVT
-35 FNQYDLN
+35 DLLPGQAGVFSFE
-42 SNEYTVVSPGI
+42 SNLSIDGTVPTRNFYVAVG
-53 PPYNNMVLN
+53 
-62 SKNLISD
+62 
-69 YDLFASSI
+69 
-77 PFSIWISGTNGKT
+77 
-90 TTTQMCQHLLKEY
+90 
-103 GSIYGGNIGVPLS
+103 
-116 HLDEK
+116 LDEDGDGVTDNIRK
-121 APIWILETSSFT
+121 SAGSHIQTRNIAFYSYRPFEAGRPMIL
-133 LHYTNKAKPN
+133 
-143 IYILLPISEDHIT
+143 
-156 WHGSFEEYKN
+156 
-166 AKLKPLSL
+166 
-174 MNENDIAII
+174 
-183 PAEFKDFKTKCGEQ
+183 EFKDFKTKCGEQ

-206 QQIYRTQGYVQFKV
+206 QRIYRTQGYVQFKV

-232 STGCESGDD
+232 STGCQSGDD

-276 DAFVAANLVVN
+276 DAFVAANLAVN
-287 TDANLTNDVK
+287 TDSDPANDVK

-369 NPGPYRTYK
+369 NPGPYRTYR

-392 NTQYG
+392 NKQYG
-397 ILALTYDQFSIG
+397 ILALTYDQFSVG

-444 LSNFDGLADDA
+444 LSNFDGLTDDA
-455 AGYNVATPETDGLG
+455 ANYNVATPETDGLG
-469 DSTAAT
+469 
-475 RP
+475 

>member
-1 MTTNNEKIRILGKGI
+1 MSRNNDVFQVLVTKGNQ
-16 TALALKDKFPN
+16 AVLAAGN
-27 ATLYDDND
+27 EVT
-35 FNQYDLN
+35 DLLPGQAGVFSFE
-42 SNEYTVVSPGI
+42 SNLSIDGTVPTRNFYVAVG
-53 PPYNNMVLN
+53 
-62 SKNLISD
+62 
-69 YDLFASSI
+69 
-77 PFSIWISGTNGKT
+77 
-90 TTTQMCQHLLKEY
+90 
-103 GSIYGGNIGVPLS
+103 
-116 HLDEK
+116 LDEDGDGVTDNIRK
-121 APIWILETSSFT
+121 SAGSHIQTRNIAFYSYRPFEAGRPMIL
-133 LHYTNKAKPN
+133 
-143 IYILLPISEDHIT
+143 
-156 WHGSFEEYKN
+156 
-166 AKLKPLSL
+166 
-174 MNENDIAII
+174 
-183 PAEFKDFKTKCGEQ
+183 EFKDFKTKCGEQ

-232 STGCESGDD
+232 STGCEAGDD

-276 DAFVAANLVVN
+276 DAFVTANLAVN
-287 TDANLTNDVK
+287 TDSNLANDVK
-297 LGVRITSIPQKINK
+297 LGIRLTSIPQKINK

-444 LSNFDGLADDA
+444 LSNFDGLTDDA
-455 AGYNVATPETDGLG
+455 AGYSVAAPETDGLG
-469 DSTAAT
+469 
-475 RP
+475 

>member
-1 MTTNNEKIRILGKGI
+1 MSRNNDVFQVLVTKGNQ
-16 TALALKDKFPN
+16 AVLAAGNKV
-27 ATLYDDND
+27 T
-35 FNQYDLN
+35 DLLPGQAGVFSFE
-42 SNEYTVVSPGI
+42 SNLSIDGTVPTRNFYVAVG
-53 PPYNNMVLN
+53 
-62 SKNLISD
+62 
-69 YDLFASSI
+69 
-77 PFSIWISGTNGKT
+77 
-90 TTTQMCQHLLKEY
+90 
-103 GSIYGGNIGVPLS
+103 
-116 HLDEK
+116 LDEDGDGVTDNIRK
-121 APIWILETSSFT
+121 SAGSHIQTRNIAFYSYRPFEAGRPMIL
-133 LHYTNKAKPN
+133 
-143 IYILLPISEDHIT
+143 
-156 WHGSFEEYKN
+156 
-166 AKLKPLSL
+166 
-174 MNENDIAII
+174 
-183 PAEFKDFKTKCGEQ
+183 EFKDFKTKCGEQ

-261 AEMFNTTTNAVVTDY
+261 AEMFNTTTNAVVTNY
-276 DAFVAANLVVN
+276 DAFVAANLTVN
-287 TDANLTNDVK
+287 TDSDPNNDVK

-397 ILALTYDQFSIG
+397 ILALTYDQFSVG

-416 NEASIIAIPQAD
+416 NEATVIAIPQAD

-444 LSNFDGLADDA
+444 LSNFDGLTDDA
-455 AGYNVATPETDGLG
+455 AGYSVATPETDGLG
-469 DSTAAT
+469 
-475 RP
+475 

>member
-1 MTTNNEKIRILGKGI
+1 MSRNNDVFQVLVTKGNQ
-16 TALALKDKFPN
+16 AVLAAGN
-27 ATLYDDND
+27 EVT
-35 FNQYDLN
+35 DLLPGQAGVFSFE
-42 SNEYTVVSPGI
+42 SNLSIDGTVPTRNFYVAVG
-53 PPYNNMVLN
+53 
-62 SKNLISD
+62 
-69 YDLFASSI
+69 
-77 PFSIWISGTNGKT
+77 
-90 TTTQMCQHLLKEY
+90 
-103 GSIYGGNIGVPLS
+103 
-116 HLDEK
+116 LDEDGDGVTDNIRK
-121 APIWILETSSFT
+121 SAGSHIQTRNIAFYSYRPFEAGRPMIL
-133 LHYTNKAKPN
+133 
-143 IYILLPISEDHIT
+143 
-156 WHGSFEEYKN
+156 
-166 AKLKPLSL
+166 
-174 MNENDIAII
+174 
-183 PAEFKDFKTKCGEQ
+183 EFKDFKTKCGEQ

-220 NYVVEGVCCDGC
+220 NYVVEGICCDGC

-276 DAFVAANLVVN
+276 DAFVTANATVN
-287 TDANLTNDVK
+287 SDTDPNNDVK
-297 LGVRITSIPQKINK
+297 LGIRLTSVPQKINK

-444 LSNFDGLADDA
+444 LSNFDELADDA
-455 AGYNVATPETDGLG
+455 ASYNVATPKTDGLG
-469 DSTAAT
+469 DSAAPKT
-475 RP
+475 GV

>member
-1 MTTNNEKIRILGKGI
+1 MSRNNDVFQVLVTKGNQ
-16 TALALKDKFPN
+16 AVLAAGN
-27 ATLYDDND
+27 EVT
-35 FNQYDLN
+35 DLLPGQAGVFSFE
-42 SNEYTVVSPGI
+42 SNLSIDGTVPTRNFYVAVG
-53 PPYNNMVLN
+53 
-62 SKNLISD
+62 
-69 YDLFASSI
+69 
-77 PFSIWISGTNGKT
+77 
-90 TTTQMCQHLLKEY
+90 
-103 GSIYGGNIGVPLS
+103 
-116 HLDEK
+116 LDEDGDGVTDNIRK
-121 APIWILETSSFT
+121 SAGSHIQTRNIAFYSYRPFEAGRPMIL
-133 LHYTNKAKPN
+133 
-143 IYILLPISEDHIT
+143 
-156 WHGSFEEYKN
+156 
-166 AKLKPLSL
+166 
-174 MNENDIAII
+174 
-183 PAEFKDFKTKCGEQ
+183 EFKDFKTSCGEQ

-220 NYVVEGVCCDGC
+220 NYVVEGICCDGC

-261 AEMFNTTTNAVVTDY
+261 AEMFNTTTDAVVTDY
-276 DAFVAANLVVN
+276 DAFVTANLAVN
-287 TDANLTNDVK
+287 TDSDLTNDVK
-297 LGVRITSIPQKINK
+297 LGVRLTSVPQKINK

-353 GYDIQYLEY
+353 GYDIQYLEF

-444 LSNFDGLADDA
+444 LSNFDGLTDDA
-455 AGYNVATPETDGLG
+455 AGYSVATPETDGLG
-469 DSTAAT
+469 
-475 RP
+475 

>member
-1 MTTNNEKIRILGKGI
+1 MSRNNDVFQVLVTKGNQ
-16 TALALKDKFPN
+16 AVLAAGN
-27 ATLYDDND
+27 EVT
-35 FNQYDLN
+35 DLLPGQAGVFSFE
-42 SNEYTVVSPGI
+42 SNLSIDGTVPTRNFYVAVG
-53 PPYNNMVLN
+53 
-62 SKNLISD
+62 
-69 YDLFASSI
+69 
-77 PFSIWISGTNGKT
+77 
-90 TTTQMCQHLLKEY
+90 
-103 GSIYGGNIGVPLS
+103 
-116 HLDEK
+116 LDEDGDGVTDNIRK
-121 APIWILETSSFT
+121 SAGSHIQTRNIAFYSYRPFEAGRPMIL
-133 LHYTNKAKPN
+133 
-143 IYILLPISEDHIT
+143 
-156 WHGSFEEYKN
+156 
-166 AKLKPLSL
+166 
-174 MNENDIAII
+174 
-183 PAEFKDFKTKCGEQ
+183 EFKDFKTKCGEQ

-276 DAFVAANLVVN
+276 DAFVAANLIVN
-287 TDANLTNDVK
+287 TDADPTNDVK

-444 LSNFDGLADDA
+444 LSNFDGLTDDA
-455 AGYNVATPETDGLG
+455 AGYSVATPETDGLG
-469 DSTAAT
+469 
-475 RP
+475 